1 MSNTIRSVLF
11 SSPFNWNFKLNR
23 MSFIGSLILLA
34 IAIGVSS
41 LITVFL
47 FNGVVW
53 AVFPILVVMLG
64 AFFLQCKILCAR
76 MNEFVAN
83 RSISIALII
92 AIQTFAFFGGYMAE
106 NSGDTALQTIAN
118 VTYAMLVIVLLFT
131 PATTLEQEQVQAF

>member
-34 IAIGVSS
+34 IVASVSS
-41 LITVFL
+41 LTLMFFIDEL
-47 FNGVVW
+47 VW
-53 AVFPILVVMLG
+53 AAIPILVVVLG
-64 AFFLQCKILCAR
+64 ALIVQCKILCAR

-83 RSISIALII
+83 RSISIALVI
-92 AIQTFAFFGGYMAE
+92 AIQTFAFFGGYMAT

-131 PATTLEQEQVQAF
+131 PATTLEQKQVQAF